1 MWVCGLDVVYTVVQ
15 TVIEETMTHDLNEL
29 IVETDVK
36 RTSLFSVLARS
47 LHEINY
53 WDICQPKTK

>member
-1 MWVCGLDVVYTVVQ
+1 VLSRDTAVWHIFFLR
-15 TVIEETMTHDLNEL
+15 
-29 IVETDVK
+29 VETDVK

-47 LHEINY
+47 LHEIKY